1 MRVMVNGMKALV
13 ALILCLA
20 PVAAFSQAVDPGF
33 AFGRDYTFERMTA
46 TRRVND
52 GDDKGTLRLVSFVYR
67 PARAAGT
74 KVVLFSHGSTGGLMR
89 SAKEPLDGP
98 PFGLIRFFVS
108 RGYTLVVPMRRGR
121 AESSGKYVEECSVFS
136 GECTTADQLRLGER
150 GIKEALADSNA
161 VLDQIVFGKL
171 TAPGSKIIAAGI
183 SRGGFLSL
191 LLAAERREVAAIV
204 NFAGGWYGVTDNLK
218 ADDNRERMADHK
230 NRLQQA
236 AKKVSVPSI
245 WIYAARDAF
254 FKEGTPQE
262 LYSYWTDAAGT
273 VPSEFVFVPEHNLPN
288 GHLVAQNPALWEKQ
302 LDSFLKQ
309 KLSHDEQPPSP

>member
-1 MRVMVNGMKALV
+1 MVSLFVPSVRMIFGDVMRALLV
-13 ALILCLA
+13 AVISCLGS
-20 PVAAFSQAVDPGF
+20 VAAFAQAVDSGF

-52 GDDKGTLRLVSFVYR
+52 ADDKGNLRLVSYVYR
-67 PARAAGT
+67 PAKAAGT
-74 KVVLFSHGSTGGLMR
+74 KVVLFSHGSTGGLSR

-191 LLAAERREVAAIV
+191 MLAAERREIAAIV
-204 NFAGGWYGVTDNLK
+204 NFVGGWYGVTDNLS

-230 NRLQQA
+230 SRLERA

-254 FKEGTPQE
+254 NKEGVPQE
-262 LYSYWTDAAGT
+262 LHRYWTEAGT
-273 VPSEFVFVPEHNLPN
+273 APSEFVFVPEHNLAN
-288 GHLVAQNPALWEKQ
+288 GHLIAQNPALWEKQ
-302 LDSFLKQ
+302 LDLFLKE
-309 KLSHDEQPPSP
+309 KL